1 MRKPGRVDPA
11 RGAQVR
17 ERRALARGAVV
28 RVAVLGAGKL
38 GSAMVT
44 RLSDRAEGARASAG
58 PPGAHARGAP
68 RAAPVEVVVWTRTAD
83 RARPLGRL
91 PHVQLAATPAEC
103 VRDAHFVL
111 GVLADGAATRSA
123 LHGRAG
129 ALAVMAAARRPPLF
143 VDASTSGRRAAL
155 ELAELL
161 AGAGVGYVDAAMSGT
176 VGPALR
182 GELVALVGGAPSA
195 VRRARPLLDLLC
207 RRVIHAGAVGQ
218 GQALKVV
225 LNGVG
230 AHHFVAFASMLALG
244 ERAGLPRA
252 ALVDAF
258 TTGAFAS
265 PSYVGKRGKALAR
278 DWSSPD
284 FSLRLAQKDVAL
296 NLELQREVGLAL
308 PVVRALARTIDA
320 AVAEGLGDRD
330 LFGIEELF
338 ERRARAPE

>member
-1 MRKPGRVDPA
+1 MRKPGRVDQT
-11 RGAQVR
+11 RRVR
-17 ERRALARGAVV
+17 

-44 RLSDRAEGARASAG
+44 RLSGFAGRAGLTQGERPAGAASA
-58 PPGAHARGAP
+58 AS
-68 RAAPVEVVVWTRTAD
+68 VEIVVWTRTAG
-83 RARPLGRL
+83 RAGPLGHL
-91 PHVQLAATPAEC
+91 PGVRLAATPGEC
-103 VRDAHFVL
+103 VQDAHFVL
-111 GVLADGAATRSA
+111 GVLADGAATRA
-123 LHGRAG
+123 VLEGRGG

-155 ELAELL
+155 RLASAL

-182 GELVALVGGAPSA
+182 GELVALVGGSA
-195 VRRARPLLDLLC
+195 ANVRRARPLLDLLC

-244 ERAGLPRA
+244 ERAGLSRSV
-252 ALVDAF
+252 LVDAF

-265 PSYVGKRGKALAR
+265 PSYVGKRDKALAR
-278 DWSSPD
+278 EWGAPD

-296 NLELQREVGLAL
+296 NLELQREVGLSL
-308 PVVRALARTIDA
+308 SVVRALARTIDA
-320 AVAEGLGDRD
+320 AVAEGLGEDD

-338 ERRARAPE
+338 TRAAPRRAARR